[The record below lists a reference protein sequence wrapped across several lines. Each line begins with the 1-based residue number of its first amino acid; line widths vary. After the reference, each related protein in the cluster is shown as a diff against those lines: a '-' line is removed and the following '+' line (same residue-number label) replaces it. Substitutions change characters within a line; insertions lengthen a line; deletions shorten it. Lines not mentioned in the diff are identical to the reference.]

1 MLPEIINIAGIDYNI
16 KLVDEIDDD
25 PSMMGS
31 CVYQKA
37 AIKIRNGMSDDKKN
51 QTLVHEML
59 HACFNEAGFDNQ
71 DEDVVNRL
79 GIVLY
84 QVLKDNKFE
93 F

>member
-1 MLPEIINIAGIDYNI
+1 MLPEVINIAGIDYTVR
-16 KLVDEIDDD
+16 LVDEIDDD
-25 PSMMGS
+25 PNMMGS
-31 CVYQKA
+31 CVYQKT

-59 HACFNEAGFDNQ
+59 HACFNEAGFDEQ
-71 DEDVVNRL
+71 DEDIVNRL

-84 QVLKDNKFE
+84 QVLKDNKLE